1 MLIMVFIFYAKLY
14 KEMFFF
20 LLGHMQC
27 FKEKQMV
34 KIFYFFI
41 LTLAKNKSMHHTYL
55 FLLILHTHP
64 SKHTITIYTMC
75 HNPIFDLF

>member
-34 KIFYFFI
+34 KIFYFFYFN
-41 LTLAKNKSMHHTYL
+41 T
-55 FLLILHTHP
+55 
-64 SKHTITIYTMC
+64 C
-75 HNPIFDLF
+75 